1 MVRESGPPPP
11 PEHRGKGIYIMAATA
26 SSGKRQWDILREA
39 LHALRLGPVV
49 GHRTRPIISGV
60 NGRGELVEG
69 MTFDGFLAQAG
80 RILVDSGRVYA
91 FEDTICYEFDPAG
104 QPRLTLLA
112 TQARAEPYTV
122 SILANLFA
130 VGAGD
135 RQSLPA
141 TKLVGAVLADEDF
154 RRRLPVIRHYARR
167 PVFDEEFHLCRPGWN
182 PDSGILVHGPEIEP
196 TPPVPDPGPEARL
209 LDRLPPR
216 LKGLLGEFCWR
227 SDADLANA
235 LGVLLTG
242 VLINHFIDR
251 PHPVVL
257 VDANQPGLGK
267 TLLVQAI
274 GRILDGVEP
283 ARVPLARDEEL
294 EKRLCAQLRD
304 GWSSLFFLD
313 NVRGTVESALIE
325 QNALSPVLAFRIL
338 GRSEVIRRPNA
349 YLWAVTSNATT
360 GTSDFIRR
368 GVPIRL
374 HHEGDPKGRRF
385 GSDPLKF
392 ATIHRLEILGE
403 LAGMVER
410 WVQRGRPVA
419 ARPHRC
425 EAWAAT
431 IGGILDAGG
440 LGGPF
445 LGNVTE
451 AEAAMD
457 QDLQALAALAE
468 QVAAKGPAQALAAAG
483 DDVAGKG
490 VSPADWVP
498 IFAEAEV
505 DRDKLAAMQARG
517 KATTV
522 GSFLA
527 AKLGRSAVVTT
538 DEGENIATLRRRT
551 AKARQRLYYFEI
563 NPVEPGGS
571 PEATQAAEAAGN
583 FPPFEPSGADR
594 AVALSEE
601 PPASRGPSPTPAA
614 PPGDLGPSAGPD
626 PSVGGDPEWI

>member
-1 MVRESGPPPP
+1 
-11 PEHRGKGIYIMAATA
+11 MAATA
-26 SSGKRQWDILREA
+26 SPGKRQWDILREA
-39 LHALRLGPVV
+39 LHAFRLGPVV
-49 GHRTRPIISGV
+49 GHRTRPIIRGV
-60 NGRGELVEG
+60 NGRGELVDG
-69 MTFDGFLAQAG
+69 MTLDGFLAQVG

-91 FEDTICYEFDPAG
+91 FEDTICYETDPADHP
-104 QPRLTLLA
+104 QLVLLA
-112 TQARAEPYTV
+112 TQGKAETNAV
-122 SILANLFA
+122 CTLANLFA
-130 VGAGD
+130 VGSGE
-135 RQSLPA
+135 RQGLPA
-141 TKLVGAVLADEDF
+141 SKLIGALLADEDL
-154 RRRLPVIRHYARR
+154 RHRLPVIRHYARR

-196 TPPVPDPGPEARL
+196 APPVPDPGPEDGL
-209 LDRLPPR
+209 LDRLPPH
-216 LKGLLGEFCWR
+216 LKGLLREFCWR

-235 LGVLLTG
+235 VGVLLTG

-274 GRILDGVEP
+274 GRILDGFEP

-304 GWSSLFFLD
+304 GRSSLFFLD

-338 GRSEVIRRPNA
+338 GRSAVIRRPNA

-374 HHEGDPKGRRF
+374 HHEGDPKGRQF
-385 GSDPLKF
+385 GGDPLEF
-392 ATIHRLEILGE
+392 ATLHRLEILGE
-403 LAGMVER
+403 LAGMVVR
-410 WVQRGRPVA
+410 WVQQGRPVA

-425 EAWAAT
+425 EAWAGT

-490 VSPADWVP
+490 MSPADWVP

-505 DRDKLAAMQARG
+505 DRDKLAAMQAQG
-517 KATTV
+517 KATSV

-527 AKLGRSAVVTT
+527 AKLGRSAVITT
-538 DEGENIATLRRRT
+538 CEGEGTATLRMRA
-551 AKARQRLYYFEI
+551 AKARKRLYYFEI
-563 NPVEPGGS
+563 TTVEPAGS
-571 PEATQAAEAAGN
+571 PESTPTDPAACES
-583 FPPFEPSGADR
+583 PPPPDPIGADGV
-594 AVALSEE
+594 VALAEE
-601 PPASRGPSPTPAA
+601 SPASAGPSPTPAA
-614 PPGDLGPSAGPD
+614 PPGDAGPVAGPD
-626 PSVGGDPEWI
+626 PPAVGDPEWV